1 LVVSPSPKNFMDDES
16 EHLVQHNQQNNST
29 SQTLNQILEEE
40 RIIVQEE
47 EDLAKENQESSSFSG
62 AVFNLV
68 NATIGAGILGVPF
81 VIKQTGL
88 IFGLMFLCI
97 GAVAGFVSLSY
108 LRAGCEFLF

>member
-1 LVVSPSPKNFMDDES
+1 MEEES
-16 EHLVQHNQQNNST
+16 EHLVQHPQYNST

-47 EDLAKENQESSSFSG
+47 EDLAKENQENSSFSG

-97 GAVAGFVSLSY
+97 GAIAGRHSTTIYFKDLC
-108 LRAGCEFLF
+108 L